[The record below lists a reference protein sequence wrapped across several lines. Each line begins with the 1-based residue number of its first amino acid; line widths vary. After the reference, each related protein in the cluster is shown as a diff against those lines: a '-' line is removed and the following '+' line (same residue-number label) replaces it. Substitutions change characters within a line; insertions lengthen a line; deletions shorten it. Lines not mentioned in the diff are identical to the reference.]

1 MIRLKSLITEQEQS
15 IIDKLKATQVK
26 YDAQKSTTASRIKS
40 KTAKEAKPK
49 TEEDG
54 ISKSIFQKLSDNFI
68 AIYEKIDQLYKDKTY
83 WSDFKGDWYS
93 NDDEDSAVSVTFGEN
108 IDERGTWW
116 FQNIQPTI
124 NSIESEVKRID
135 AINID
140 NLSPENIGR
149 LKTAKRNLW
158 VANSLY
164 KKLRE
169 GTFGYE
175 GSDEVSWTYYAGMTD
190 SDKKRIFKVDTDF

>member
-26 YDAQKSTTASRIKS
+26 YDAQKSTTASGIKS

-54 ISKSIFQKLSDNFI
+54 ISKSPFQKLSDNFI

-108 IDERGTWW
+108 NDERGTWW
-116 FQNIQPTI
+116 FQNIQLTI
-124 NSIESEVKRID
+124 NSIESEIKRIEPT
-135 AINID
+135 NIRY
-140 NLSPENIGR
+140 LSPENIRR

-164 KKLRE
+164 EKLRE
-169 GTFGYE
+169 GTFGYK
-175 GSDEVSWTYYAGMTD
+175 GSDEVSWAYYAGMTD